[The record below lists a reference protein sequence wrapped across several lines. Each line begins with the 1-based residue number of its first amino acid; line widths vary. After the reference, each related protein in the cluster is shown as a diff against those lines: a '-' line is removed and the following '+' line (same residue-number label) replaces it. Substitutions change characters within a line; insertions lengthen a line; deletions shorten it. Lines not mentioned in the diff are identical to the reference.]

1 MRWAAGVDN
10 EACLRW
16 LERALQEAFEQRKPE
31 LWAYL
36 EAVMDEVFFEIE
48 AQRSERTRIARAPA
62 DAIHPTA

>member
-16 LERALQEAFEQRKPE
+16 LDCALQEAFEQRKPK

-36 EAVMDEVFFEIE
+36 EAVMDEVYFEIE
-48 AQRSERTRIARAPA
+48 AERSDRS
-62 DAIHPTA
+62 